1 MAKREPAS
9 PENRRAPEHAKRR
22 KKSQQDAGRRQEDGK
37 RRVREDQSS
46 KRAQNRARMEEEA
59 RLERMRAQNRKGKGG
74 EAVRGGSKKRRKR
87 KRKNSIGK
95 KILLGVLIVLLLLVL
110 AAIGVLASKMSKLKT
125 EELNPDKLSI
135 SDELTYDETGYLN
148 VALFGLDTREK
159 DEEMGTRS
167 DTIMIASLNRET
179 KEIRMASLYRDTL
192 LQQDDGTYNKANV
205 AYSFGEEEE
214 AVAMLNRNFDL
225 NIQHYVTVDFS
236 ALVDVID
243 ALGGV
248 PIDVKEEEIPYINGY
263 ACEII
268 ENTGVDT
275 WAVTEPGLQNLT
287 GVQAT
292 AYARIRAIG
301 DDYQRAARQREVLT
315 QIAVKAQQA
324 SLSTLNKIIDRV
336 FPKVK
341 TNFKLTEILAYAKD
355 VKKYKLAESTGFPTE
370 DGRDTMDYG
379 DAGNVVVPVT
389 LLSNATALHEY
400 LFGDEE
406 EYVPS
411 SKVKEISDEIA
422 YLSGYSY
429 LSGDDGSGY
438 NDYSGNTDSSGY
450 SDYSGGGTDT
460 WSGDASGT
468 GTWDGSTSGGGTDTW
483 SGDTSGTGTWDGSTS
498 GGGTD
503 TWSGDTSG
511 DGTWTGDTSG
521 TGDGT
526 GVYY

>member
-9 PENRRAPEHAKRR
+9 PEHRRTPENARRR
-22 KKSQQDAGRRQEDGK
+22 KQSQQISGRRQEDGE
-37 RRVREDQSS
+37 RRIREGQPQNR
-46 KRAQNRARMEEEA
+46 KKNRARMEEEA
-59 RLERMRAQNRKGKGG
+59 RREKMRAQSRKGDAARNGN
-74 EAVRGGSKKRRKR
+74 KKRRKR
-87 KRKNSIGK
+87 RRKNSIGK
-95 KILLGVLIVLLLLVL
+95 KIALGVLIALLILVL
-110 AAIGVLASKMSKLKT
+110 AAIGVLASKMSKLET

-148 VALFGLDTREK
+148 VALFGLDTREN

-167 DTIMIASLNRET
+167 DTIIIASLNRET
-179 KEIRMASLYRDTL
+179 KEIRMASIYRDTL

-214 AVAMLNRNFDL
+214 AVAMLNRNLDL

-236 ALVDVID
+236 AMVDVID
-243 ALGGV
+243 ALGGI

-301 DDYQRAARQREVLT
+301 DDYQRAERQRGVLT

-324 SLSTLNKIIDRV
+324 NLSTLNKIIDRV

-355 VKKYKLAESTGFPTE
+355 VKKYRLMDSTGFPTE

-400 LFGDEE
+400 LFGDDE

-429 LSGDDGSGY
+429 LSGEESY
-438 NDYSGNTDSSGY
+438 GY
-450 SDYSGGGTDT
+450 SDYSGGSESYGYSDY
-460 WSGDASGT
+460 SGG
-468 GTWDGSTSGGGTDTW
+468 DGSTGTW
-483 SGDTSGTGTWDGSTS
+483 SGDTSGTE
-498 GGGTD
+498 
-503 TWSGDTSG
+503 
-511 DGTWTGDTSG
+511 TWTGDTTGTETWTGDGSGTESWTDDGTG

>member
-179 KEIRMASLYRDTL
+179 KEIRMASIYRDTLLLNVALFGLDTREKDEEMGTRSDTIMIASLNRETKEIRMASIYRDTL

-379 DAGNVVVPVT
+379 DAGVFPKVKTNFKLTEILAYAKDVKKYKLAESTGFPTEDGRDTMDYGDAGNVVVPVT

-406 EYVPS
+406 EYVS
-411 SKVKEISDEIA
+411 
-422 YLSGYSY
+422 
-429 LSGDDGSGY
+429 
-438 NDYSGNTDSSGY
+438 
-450 SDYSGGGTDT
+450 
-460 WSGDASGT
+460 
-468 GTWDGSTSGGGTDTW
+468 
-483 SGDTSGTGTWDGSTS
+483 
-498 GGGTD
+498 
-503 TWSGDTSG
+503 
-511 DGTWTGDTSG
+511 
-521 TGDGT
+521 
-526 GVYY
+526 